1 MDTINS
7 GDRPVLC
14 AFSLGGK
21 KQKAKS
27 KKQRFFH
34 DFFMILLKKQLANS
48 VQNKMDTNLP
58 KNGSSGSQ
66 RSTCYLILLALVQVL
81 FC

>member
-1 MDTINS
+1 
-7 GDRPVLC
+7 
-14 AFSLGGK
+14 
-21 KQKAKS
+21 
-27 KKQRFFH
+27 
-34 DFFMILLKKQLANS
+34 MILLKKQLANS
-48 VQNKMDTNLP
+48 VPNKMDTNLP